1 MREEINGY
9 VSALKNVRINFGRVN
24 KARKV
29 KVRKMLEN
37 QVRRKVRWY
46 EKCDILE
53 KMAHS

>member
-29 KVRKMLEN
+29 KVRKKSEN
-37 QVRRKVRWY
+37 QVKRKVRWY
-46 EKCDILE
+46 KKGEHLE
-53 KMAHS
+53 KMADS